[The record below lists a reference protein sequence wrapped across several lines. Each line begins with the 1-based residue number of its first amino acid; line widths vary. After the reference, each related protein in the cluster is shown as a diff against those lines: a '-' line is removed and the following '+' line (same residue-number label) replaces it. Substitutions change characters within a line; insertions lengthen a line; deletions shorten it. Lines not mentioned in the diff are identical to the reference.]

1 MANNSVVSAKPERK
15 FVAPQSGQ
23 IVFSALTFP
32 ERLSFMGNT
41 FWGIKNALTQI
52 FGEFPITLDSSHL
65 PQIKAMAAASG
76 EGNAAYN
83 QIAEALEKHGGL
95 SLAMEKSNSN

>member
-1 MANNSVVSAKPERK
+1 MANNSVKPSSK
-15 FVAPQSGQ
+15 FIEPQSGQ

-32 ERLSFMGNT
+32 ERLSFLGNT
-41 FWGIKNALTQI
+41 FWNVKAALNKI

-83 QIAEALEKHGGL
+83 QIAEALEKHGGI
-95 SLAMEKSNSN
+95 SLAMEKSV